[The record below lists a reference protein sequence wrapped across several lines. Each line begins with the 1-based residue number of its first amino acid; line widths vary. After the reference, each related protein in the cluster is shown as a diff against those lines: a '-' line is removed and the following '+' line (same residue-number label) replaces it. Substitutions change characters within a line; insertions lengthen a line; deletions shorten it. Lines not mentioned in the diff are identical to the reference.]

1 MCKCHLFETKILS
14 NDVLYYKAL
23 VYTTAAV
30 LNGGVGVRGV
40 FAPQGLLT
48 NDWRHFWLSQL
59 GFGDNPNGQL

>member
-40 FAPQGLLT
+40 FAPQGLF
-48 NDWRHFWLSQL
+48 DQ
-59 GFGDNPNGQL
+59 